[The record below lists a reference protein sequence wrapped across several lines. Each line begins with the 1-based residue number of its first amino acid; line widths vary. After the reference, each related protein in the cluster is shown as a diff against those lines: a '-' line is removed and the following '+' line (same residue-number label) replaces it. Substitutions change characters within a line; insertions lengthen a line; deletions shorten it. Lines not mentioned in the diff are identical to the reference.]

1 MSDLKNK
8 YNQLFGGKP
17 KSNDKDLLKEGTYL
31 FGVTTGKK
39 TIKEVDENGAISS
52 AEFGEIQDQ
61 LKDIYDQLYSVQ
73 EQLDNLTNEAL
84 QATGISMYKDMNAQ
98 SARYVKAIEQQLENL
113 TNYLTRMEQRAARMD
128 RM

>member
-17 KSNDKDLLKEGTYL
+17 KSNDKDLLNEGTYL
-31 FGVTTGKK
+31 FGITTGKK
-39 TIKEVDENGAISS
+39 PIKEVDEDGMITA

-73 EQLDNLTNEAL
+73 EQLDNLSTEAL
-84 QATGISMYKDMNAQ
+84 QATGLSVYKDMKAQ

-113 TNYLTRMEQRAARMD
+113 TNYLTRMEQRSSRFG
-128 RM
+128 RV